1 MNQYSP
7 TKLNQYLRCP
17 QQFEYRYIRGL
28 KIPPSSSMAQGL
40 SFHGTEEYN
49 FQQKIESHE
58 DIKSNHLKEYYASYL
73 DTKLNEGVE
82 WNEEEKSEG
91 IEKVKGGLL
100 DEGVKLVDAAA
111 RDLNPKINPIKVEEA
126 FTIEIKTEEKDPI
139 EITGR
144 IDLISKDGDIERIH
158 ELKTT
163 ARTPSEI
170 SFDHQLQGI
179 VYSMATETKE
189 VEFNYAVKNKTPKI
203 VSLSKQVDATDIE
216 GFVTLTHKVD
226 HAIRAG
232 SFYPNRGSFMCSKKW
247 CGYWAQCEKENG
259 GKIKD

>member
-1 MNQYSP
+1 MTTYSP
-7 TKLNQYLRCP
+7 TKLNQFLRCP
-17 QQFEYRYIRGL
+17 QQYYYRYVEGL

-40 SFHGTEEYN
+40 SYHGTEEYN

-58 DIKSNHLKEYYASYL
+58 DIKSDTLKEYYAEYL

-82 WNEEEKSEG
+82 WNEEEKSTG
-91 IEKVKGGLL
+91 IEKVKGELM
-100 DEGVKLVDAAA
+100 DEGVKLVDVAA

-126 FTIEIKTEEKDPI
+126 FTFEIKTEEKDPI

-144 IDLISKDGDIERIH
+144 IDLISKDERGQRVH
-158 ELKTT
+158 EFKTT

-179 VYSMATETKE
+179 VYSMATETKDIQYD
-189 VEFNYAVKNKTPKI
+189 YAVKNKTPKI

-232 SFYPNRGSFMCSKKW
+232 AFYPNRGSMLCSRKW
-247 CGYWAQCEKENG
+247 CGYWEKCQQENG
-259 GKIKD
+259 GRVKG